1 MNDKECSDEDAMIVQ
16 ECWPEDA
23 MNDKED
29 KECGDEDVMNDKECR
44 RDVLLLESSKN
55 VPWMLLESCVMLVDD
70 QEED

>member
-1 MNDKECSDEDAMIVQ
+1 
-16 ECWPEDA
+16 

-55 VPWMLLESCVMLVDD
+55 VP
-70 QEED
+70 